1 MGSSSLD
8 LNRVMAGTPGYR
20 GAVPVDRLPKTLK
33 QGQSL
38 IINLQTSQ
46 EGGSHW
52 VCLKHL
58 SGLSLYFDPFGAP
71 PDDRVLALLHRSGG
85 TPYVNNSQYQH
96 KDSDRCGAYC
106 AYVLQNVRSTND
118 IYRVLYE
125 DLKPGWSTAIQ
136 KRNEKRVA
144 PHMQA
149 LQRGGAFTGDDALA
163 LGEFALDF
171 VQNPVLASV
180 TKGIEVIAEVYKG
193 MQGRHR
199 AKEAGL
205 RQKRAEL
212 KAKQDA
218 WNAQREQT
226 REQVKAYDPQTGKRI
241 PTDDPAEIERR
252 LKIAMPYSTRPR
264 Q

>member
-8 LNRVMAGTPGYR
+8 LDRVMAGMQGYR

-58 SGLSLYFDPFGAP
+58 PGLSLYFDPFGAP

-106 AYVLQNVRSTND
+106 AYVLQNVRSTKD

-144 PHMQA
+144 PYMQA

-171 VQNPVLASV
+171 VTNPVLASV
-180 TKGIEVIAEVYKG
+180 TKGIEVIGDVYNRTKEREQRKAEG
-193 MQGRHR
+193 
-199 AKEAGL
+199 A
-205 RQKRAEL
+205 RQKRAQR
-212 KAKQDA
+212 KATQDA
-218 WNAQREQT
+218 WDAQREKT
-226 REQVKAYDPQTGKRI
+226 RERVKAYDPQTGKRI
-241 PTDDPAEIERR
+241 PTVDPAEIERR